1 MAGRT
6 EAKSGAWGRPPPG
19 SPEGPPSRCRLEAGP
34 LGLAYLEVRASALT
48 YTVRSMTSTILPR
61 VAIAVAACAAA
72 VSAQQPVAKPPVLVE
87 GARILDVAR
96 GRYLAPAFV
105 LVENGRI
112 KSVTPDAPP
121 AVPDAAVRV
130 KAAGSVLV
138 PGLIDAHAWAAP
150 APGVEADYFYLMGL
164 AHGVTGYRVLNAR
177 TNWAVA
183 QRERSASGAVLA
195 PRLWTS
201 GRGINQGASP
211 DRWLADAP
219 DTAVAVGEARRQI
232 DAGVN
237 WIAGYEALPPEI
249 YKALIGAAQSTG
261 VRISGRPGA
270 SSMSDLAAAG
280 VASIETLA
288 FPLMPRNGAAADPWP
303 AAPARDLTALQ
314 ARLVRG
320 RVTLVP
326 LMAAA
331 MAAAF
336 PEEAA
341 ADASLE
347 LLPDARRSALKD
359 ALGKAP
365 AADVARARRAW
376 TSQSAFLKR
385 FVAAG
390 GRVAAGTGFELGGYP
405 VPGAGLHRE
414 LAALVRAGLAPV
426 DAIRAATSTAAELVG
441 AKPPTVRFAPG
452 ADADFIIVSGDPL
465 KRIEDLASITHVV
478 HSGEVF
484 DPKALLARA
493 TLAKGR

>member
-1 MAGRT
+1 MIRASDLSRVIIGIATAFSVVLTAQQPPAMPAAGKPP
-6 EAKSGAWGRPPPG
+6 AGRPP
-19 SPEGPPSRCRLEAGP
+19 
-34 LGLAYLEVRASALT
+34 
-48 YTVRSMTSTILPR
+48 
-61 VAIAVAACAAA
+61 
-72 VSAQQPVAKPPVLVE
+72 VLIE
-87 GARILDVAR
+87 GARILDVVR

-112 KSVTPDAPP
+112 TSLTPEAPP
-121 AVPDAAVRV
+121 VIPDAAVRV

-177 TNWAVA
+177 TSWAVA
-183 QRERSASGAVLA
+183 QRERSISGAILA

-219 DTAVAVGEARRQI
+219 DTAVAVSEARRQI

-237 WIAGYEALPPEI
+237 WIAGYEALPPDI
-249 YKALIGAAQSTG
+249 YKALAGAARTTG
-261 VRISGRPGA
+261 ARVSGRPGA

-288 FPLMPRNGAAADPWP
+288 YPVKARGGQAADEWP
-303 AAPARDLTALQ
+303 AVSARDLTALQ
-314 ARLVRG
+314 TRLIRARA
-320 RVTLVP
+320 TLVP

-331 MAAAF
+331 MTAAF

-341 ADASLE
+341 ADPSLG
-347 LLPDARRSALKD
+347 LLPDARRAALKD
-359 ALGKAP
+359 ALGKVP
-365 AADVARARRAW
+365 TADVEKARRVW
-376 TSQSAFLKR
+376 TSQAAFLKR
-385 FVAAG
+385 YVAAR
-390 GRVAAGTGFELGGYP
+390 GRVAAGTGYELGGYP

-414 LAALVRAGLAPV
+414 LAALVRAGFAPI

-441 AKPPTVRFAPG
+441 AKPGAVRFAPG

-465 KRIEDLASITHVV
+465 KTIEDLANISHVIRA
-478 HSGEVF
+478 GEVF
-484 DPKALLARA
+484 DPKVLLARA

>member
-1 MAGRT
+1 M
-6 EAKSGAWGRPPPG
+6 
-19 SPEGPPSRCRLEAGP
+19 
-34 LGLAYLEVRASALT
+34 V
-48 YTVRSMTSTILPR
+48 SMILPR
-61 VAIAVAACAAA
+61 VAIAAVACAAA
-72 VSAQQPVAKPPVLVE
+72 VSAQQPAAKPPVLIE

-105 LVENGRI
+105 FVENGRI
-112 KSVTPDAPP
+112 KSVTPEAPP
-121 AVPDAAVRV
+121 AVADAAVRV

-177 TNWAVA
+177 TSWAVA
-183 QRERSASGAVLA
+183 QRERANKGAILA

-219 DTAVAVGEARRQI
+219 DAAVAVGEVRRQI

-237 WIAGYEALPPEI
+237 WIAGYESLPPDI
-249 YKALIGAAQSTG
+249 YKALTGAARSTG
-261 VRISGRPGA
+261 VRVSGRPGA
-270 SSMSDLAAAG
+270 SSMSDLAAVGA
-280 VASIETLA
+280 ASIETLA
-288 FPLMPRNGAAADPWP
+288 FPLKPRNGAAADPWP

-314 ARLVRG
+314 TRLVRG

-336 PEEAA
+336 PDEAG
-341 ADASLE
+341 ADPSLE
-347 LLPDARRSALKD
+347 LLPQSRREALKN

-376 TSQSAFLKR
+376 TSQAAFLKR

-414 LAALVRAGLAPV
+414 LAALVRAGLAPA
-426 DAIRAATSTAAELVG
+426 DAVRAATATAAELVG
-441 AKPPTVRFAPG
+441 AKPSAIRFAPG

-465 KRIEDLASITHVV
+465 KKIEDLAGITHIVRA
-478 HSGEVF
+478 GEVF
-484 DPKALLARA
+484 DPKVLLARA